1 MSPVMNC
8 SNIPVEVI
16 EHNNPVRIERFELIA
31 DSGGAGKYRGGCGI
45 RKDVKVMADGA
56 MLTLLGD
63 RHAIAPYG
71 VFGGGSGAVGQ
82 SLVVS
87 NGETR
92 AYGSK
97 EVVTL
102 RYGDVVSL
110 RTSGAGGYGS
120 SAERDQQA
128 IADDIADGYVTAG
141 KANYGYNTSALQKS

>member
-1 MSPVMNC
+1 
-8 SNIPVEVI
+8 
-16 EHNNPVRIERFELIA
+16 
-31 DSGGAGKYRGGCGI
+31 
-45 RKDVKVMADGA
+45 MADGA

-63 RHAIAPYG
+63 RHTIAPYG

-102 RYGDVVSL
+102 RHGDVVSL
-110 RTSGAGGYGS
+110 RTSGAGGYG
-120 SAERDQQA
+120 APADRDAKA
-128 IADDIADGYVTAG
+128 IANDIVDGYVTPAG
-141 KANYGYNTSALQKS
+141 AAASYGYNSSALQRS